1 MRIVTDCAAD
11 LQPEDVESMGIT
23 VSPLYIQ
30 FPGEEVDARSLTPDQ
45 FYDRLAA
52 MEPEIPSTAMPSP
65 SEFAQIYRDLATE
78 DEDILSI
85 HISLG
90 LSGTAD
96 AAKMGVDEAPEA
108 KVTIV
113 DTATLAGGQRF
124 QVLAAALAARAGW
137 SREAILERLDR
148 IRAETEVAYTL
159 ETLKYLAR
167 GGRIGRVAALAGS
180 LLHIKPVIH
189 VDRADG
195 KYSTLGQARSVPR
208 AMKKIVEHLVELY
221 GADTPVWVVVQHGR
235 LADQAEAM
243 SRMVR
248 EALNVSKLEVLR
260 VSPILGV
267 HTGPGI
273 VGVGVV
279 PMSLLEGLL

>member
-1 MRIVTDCAAD
+1 MKIVTDCAAD

-30 FPGEEVDARSLTPDQ
+30 FPDEEVDARDLTPDE

-65 SEFAQIYRDLATE
+65 GEFAEIYRGLAAE
-78 DEDILSI
+78 DADILSI

-96 AAKMGVDEAPEA
+96 AAQMGAGEVQEA
-108 KVTIV
+108 KVTVV

-137 SREAILERLDR
+137 SREAILERLAR
-148 IRAETEVAYTL
+148 MRAETEVVYTL
-159 ETLKYLAR
+159 ETLKYLAK

-189 VDRADG
+189 VDRVDG
-195 KYSTLGQARSVPR
+195 KYSTLGQARSLPR
-208 AMKKIVEHLVELY
+208 AMKKIVEHLVEEY
-221 GADTPVWVVVQHGR
+221 GADTPLWVVVQHGR
-235 LADQAEAM
+235 LVDESEKM
-243 SRMVR
+243 SRMLQ
-248 EALNVSKLEVLR
+248 EALNVTRLEVLR

-273 VGVGVV
+273 VGVGAV
-279 PMSLLEGLL
+279 PMSLLEGLA